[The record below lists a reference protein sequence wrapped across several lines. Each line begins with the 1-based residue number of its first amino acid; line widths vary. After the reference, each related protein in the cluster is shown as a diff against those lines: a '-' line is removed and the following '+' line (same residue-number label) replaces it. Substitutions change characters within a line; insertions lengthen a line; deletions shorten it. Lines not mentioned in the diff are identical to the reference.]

1 MNAFK
6 PSRYTDSVQYKC
18 LEDLRESSM
27 ELSLIHCG
35 KEKCKPLHI
44 VQGKRDEI
52 IIHFVFDGKGTFSV
66 GDRIWHIE
74 KGQMFILYPGITTTY
89 ISDADDPWRYAWI
102 AFKGI
107 HTENILLHMGFSKDN
122 PVVSF
127 DDISMV
133 QDFIDKILDARRL
146 TFGNDLLR
154 NGFLL
159 ELLGSLCEN
168 HTNRTKINGGYDY
181 SSNIY
186 VNHAI
191 EFISKFY
198 SQSINVTSISE
209 YIGITRAHLNNCFQK
224 ELGITVQSYLID
236 YRLHQASQLLSSTT
250 ASINEIAAKVGYPDP
265 LAFSKA
271 FKKKYK
277 ASPKFYRQNQLELLQ
292 FNNKQ

>member
-6 PSRYTDSVQYKC
+6 PSRYTDAVQYKC

-122 PVVSF
+122 PVVPF
-127 DDISMV
+127 DDITSI
-133 QDFIDKILDARRL
+133 QEFIDKILDARKL

-168 HTNRTKINGGYDY
+168 HTNKTKQNGGHDY

-250 ASINEIAAKVGYPDP
+250 DSINEIAAKVGYPDP

-292 FNNKQ
+292 FNNK

>member
-1 MNAFK
+1 MHK
-6 PSRYTDSVQYKC
+6 PSYLIALLAVFSMLSCVPDMKVQYAQGEG
-18 LEDLRESSM
+18 LERDSAMPEEPIGDRVSHQLSTDEASLREIITGNPHVFSAA
-27 ELSLIHCG
+27 
-35 KEKCKPLHI
+35 
-44 VQGKRDEI
+44 DEI
-52 IIHFVFDGKGTFSV
+52 YLRSTFYKPTAGADGTVSITDGKVNITKSYEG
-66 GDRIWHIE
+66 IE
-74 KGQMFILYPGITTTY
+74 AATIDVSGGSTELHAT
-89 ISDADDPWRYAWI
+89 DD
-102 AFKGI
+102 
-107 HTENILLHMGFSKDN
+107 GF
-122 PVVSF
+122 
-127 DDISMV
+127 
-133 QDFIDKILDARRL
+133 
-146 TFGNDLLR
+146 
-154 NGFLL
+154 
-159 ELLGSLCEN
+159 SLCEN
-168 HTNRTKINGGYDY
+168 HTNRTKQNGGHDY

-250 ASINEIAAKVGYPDP
+250 DSINEIAAKVGYPDP

-292 FNNKQ
+292 FNNK

>member
-1 MNAFK
+1 M
-6 PSRYTDSVQYKC
+6 
-18 LEDLRESSM
+18 
-27 ELSLIHCG
+27 
-35 KEKCKPLHI
+35 
-44 VQGKRDEI
+44 
-52 IIHFVFDGKGTFSV
+52 
-66 GDRIWHIE
+66 
-74 KGQMFILYPGITTTY
+74 
-89 ISDADDPWRYAWI
+89 
-102 AFKGI
+102 
-107 HTENILLHMGFSKDN
+107 
-122 PVVSF
+122 
-127 DDISMV
+127 
-133 QDFIDKILDARRL
+133 DARKL

-168 HTNRTKINGGYDY
+168 HTNRTKQNGGHDY

-250 ASINEIAAKVGYPDP
+250 DSINEIAAKVGYPDP

-292 FNNKQ
+292 FNNK